1 MYGSLRRS
9 ISRRTSGRDPA
20 PGGRA
25 GLSASVLP
33 GERAAALATGAAGF
47 LAKPYRSAELIES
60 VTSLLDGRTTDAE

>member
-1 MYGSLRRS
+1 
-9 ISRRTSGRDPA
+9 
-20 PGGRA
+20 
-25 GLSASVLP
+25 VLP